1 MRRAL
6 LVFTLAAL
14 MSACNKPADAPAAD
28 VSTTATPAPV
38 MPADAPPQEE
48 VDPSVAATPDFSGRP
63 VRSACPAE
71 IGDVAAARLV
81 ARCIAVSPATH
92 PPCNAANPC
101 QMIQDEIDRSCEM
114 IPAGEARPAECAA

>member
-6 LVFTLAAL
+6 LVFSLAVL

-28 VSTTATPAPV
+28 AAPAATPAPV

-48 VDPSVAATPDFSGRP
+48 VDPAVAATPVGETNSCLLDQGADAS
-63 VRSACPAE
+63 
-71 IGDVAAARLV
+71 ARLV

-114 IPAGEARPAECAA
+114 IPAGEARPAECTA